1 MRTEVDAHRLRIYVN
16 ESDRWEGKPLYEAII
31 RAARD
36 QGLAGATALRG
47 IEGFGANNRIH
58 TVKILRLSED
68 LPIVIEIIDDASR
81 ISAFVPTLH
90 TMVAEGL
97 MTIEKIRA
105 VMNRREDGGP
115 PPLDDDEELQLES
128 LEFTPIAPEGTPGA
142 LPTTENVQKVFSAAQ
157 ASATE
162 SRRVYADSVDVL
174 MAMLCESDGIA
185 RRALKALGIDCD
197 VATRSLR
204 DEVSREEPVRV
215 FLGRIAKRSATAARW
230 LGDDKITT
238 EHLLLALCEVR
249 PSTATDVLMRL
260 GALPR
265 DICREVFTAVGHQD
279 DWQRWMADHPDM

>member
-16 ESDRWEGKPLYEAII
+16 ESDRWEGKPLYEVIV
-31 RAARD
+31 RAARE
-36 QGLAGATALRG
+36 QGLAGATAIRG

-68 LPIVIEIIDDASR
+68 LPIVIEVIDEADR
-81 ISAFVPTLH
+81 IAAFVPTLH

-97 MTIEKIRA
+97 MTIEKVRA
-105 VMNRREDGGP
+105 VLNRREDGGP
-115 PPLDDDEELQLES
+115 PPIDEDDELQLES
-128 LEFTPIAPEGTPGA
+128 SEFTPIAPGSSPA
-142 LPTTENVQKVFSAAQ
+142 AVPTTENVQKAFSAAQ

-174 MAMLCESDGIA
+174 LAMICEADGIA
-185 RRALKALGIDCD
+185 RRALKALGIDCEV
-197 VATRSLR
+197 VARSLQ
-204 DEVSREEPVRV
+204 DEVSREEPDRA
-215 FLGRIAKRSATAARW
+215 FLGRLAKRSHAAAKW
-230 LGDDKITT
+230 LGDDEITT
-238 EHLLLALCEVR
+238 EHLLLALCELR

-265 DICREVFTAVGHQD
+265 EICREVFTAVGHQD